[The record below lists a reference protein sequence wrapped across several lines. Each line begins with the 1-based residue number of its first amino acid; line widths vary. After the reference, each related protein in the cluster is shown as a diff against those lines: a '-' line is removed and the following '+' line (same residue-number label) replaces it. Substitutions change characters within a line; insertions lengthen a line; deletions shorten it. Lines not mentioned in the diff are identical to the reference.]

1 MTRMLQP
8 AIVLVLGLLLTPI
21 ALNSAPPAA
30 GADMSGAASAFLASL
45 TPDQRTKAT
54 FTFDSPDRFDFHFI
68 PRARKGLPLKE
79 MTEAQR
85 EKAHVLLKTGLS
97 QRGYATA
104 ATIISLENVLRAT
117 EKPRTGANAIVR
129 DPELYFVSIFG
140 SPAGK
145 EPWGWR
151 WEGHHLSFNFA
162 VVDGKAVSWAPS
174 FFGSNPARHENA
186 DKKMVAPLLPEEEEG
201 RALIKMFD
209 EATRTRAIFEAKAPN
224 DIATGANQ
232 KVDPLAPVGITM
244 KEMSSSQKRQLE
256 KIIDVYLGRVATD
269 IGKARLEK
277 LQKAGMDAITFG
289 WAGSLEV
296 GQGHYYRVQGPTFLI
311 EYDNTQNNNNHIHS
325 IWRDF
330 EGDFGRDILRE
341 HYKTVAH

>member
-1 MTRMLQP
+1 MTRTFPSAL
-8 AIVLVLGLLLTPI
+8 AIVLGLLMTPI
-21 ALNSAPPAA
+21 ALNSAPPAS
-30 GADMSGAASAFLASL
+30 DMGTAASAFLASL

-85 EKAHVLLKTGLS
+85 EKAHALLKTGLS
-97 QRGYATA
+97 QRGYTTA
-104 ATIISLENVLRAT
+104 STIISLENVLRAT
-117 EKPRTGANAIVR
+117 EKPRTGPNAIVR

-140 SPAGK
+140 TPAGK

-162 VVDGKAVSWAPS
+162 VVDGKAVTWAPS
-174 FFGSNPARHENA
+174 FFGSNPARHEDAN
-186 DKKMVAPLLPEEEEG
+186 KKTVAPLLSEEETG
-201 RALIKMFD
+201 RALVTMFD
-209 EATRTRAIFEAKAPN
+209 EAQRAKVIFEAKAPN

-232 KVDPLAPVGITM
+232 KVDPLAPVGISM
-244 KEMSSSQKRQLE
+244 KEMTSSQKRQLE
-256 KIIDVYLGRVATD
+256 RLIDVYLSRMATD
-269 IGKARLEK
+269 LGKSRLEK
-277 LQKAGMDAITFG
+277 LQKAGMDNIMFG
-289 WAGSLEV
+289 WAGSLDV

-330 EGDFGRDILRE
+330 EGDFGRDLLRE
-341 HYKTVAH
+341 HYKSVAH